1 MSIRRFILPA
11 SILIALISLLFIYP
25 SIDRPIGAEQTWFS
39 GHEDHNITLQEGI
52 ELTKAYRVTTRGDV
66 ILGQYFGKDAL
77 SNVLAQPGCVGLRM
91 YYAKHKDGSPTLVIV
106 GVDNK
111 GIDMTKGLIC
121 QRAGECPPY
130 CKGSSELRQDN
141 TFATLK

>member
-1 MSIRRFILPA
+1 MNFRRIILPV
-11 SILIALISLLFIYP
+11 SIFIALISLLFIYP
-25 SIDRPIGAEQTWFS
+25 SVDRPIGAEQSLYS
-39 GHEDHNITLQEGI
+39 GHEDHNISLQEGI
-52 ELTKAYRVTTRGDV
+52 ELTKAFRVTTRGDV
-66 ILGQYFGKDAL
+66 TLAQYFGKDAL

-111 GIDMTKGLIC
+111 GADISKGLIC
-121 QRAGECPPY
+121 QMAMPCPPW
-130 CKGSSELRQDN
+130 CSVNSELKQDN